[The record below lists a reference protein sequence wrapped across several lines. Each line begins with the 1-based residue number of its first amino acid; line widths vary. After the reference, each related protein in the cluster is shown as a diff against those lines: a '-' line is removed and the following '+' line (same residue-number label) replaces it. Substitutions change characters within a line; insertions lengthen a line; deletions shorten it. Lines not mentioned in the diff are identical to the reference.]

1 MDVVEL
7 GKLIEEIENMNL
19 SKSSKKEL
27 RERAK
32 KITIN
37 VISKSNRSRGRMSGY
52 TAFVKIEL
60 EKMKERAGPYRYK
73 KPRYSTGEDSYIKHS
88 TGQEFDYKAY
98 YTHELEK
105 EDKIKKRVRSR
116 PRFEGD
122 EHLEMFQTVLTK
134 RMHKKLGR

>member
-1 MDVVEL
+1 MKYST
-7 GKLIEEIENMNL
+7 G
-19 SKSSKKEL
+19 
-27 RERAK
+27 RAARVK
-32 KITIN
+32 H
-37 VISKSNRSRGRMSGY
+37 S
-52 TAFVKIEL
+52 TAYEWDEL
-60 EKMKERAGPYRYK
+60 EKMKERAGPYRHK

-105 EDKIKKRVRSR
+105 EEKIKKRVRSK